1 MSNEGLVISYII
13 DAMEVR
19 NVATADIP
27 GSLLQTHYEKVDI
40 PIKMEEAMVNL
51 LYDIKSSYY
60 K

>member
-1 MSNEGLVISYII
+1 MISYII